1 MADDIESL
9 PASPTTQ
16 SATSHLR
23 DLVFPASFPSWHE
36 RILTS
41 LHQCNNVLAS
51 LDTSLQALL
60 QPECLWVKTLCV
72 PDRLSSSPL
81 TARQMRDV
89 LKSQKIVSQHYLVD
103 AILAELIV
111 GKVLNNDLFA
121 QLKAITVF
129 ACMALMFLK
138 GEKAAEKDATI
149 DEALRSVRLMA
160 STDRRQ
166 LVATALSQVNF
177 IQPIQSLLETIRQ
190 QREQFENN
198 ATVNIHSIAIEA
210 VLRRLYS
217 ARLKQERIVTR
228 ESRERPKYLV
238 ESCDVNGM
246 DEQTEV
252 IFLRDISR
260 RCGRLRRQSWELD
273 EDRSLLPQT
282 QTLLVSS
289 QGHSLMD
296 LEVRRWQSQSVAAVM
311 SMRNLMLPCNAWM
324 ATDEQITRLS
334 QALEAQFKK
343 SANPAALWNLL
354 QLTTGMSDDE
364 ILALPVWRTP
374 KFKKPKHWQRIS
386 KDYGGDRNCHGIL
399 LTATQACLQRYVEV
413 SQSRVHKGL
422 HRLLPSVD
430 LFLMLPLP
438 DWVPTLLNMD
448 NRHAMDKRQL
458 ANSLADA
465 NQVAGTHLT
474 LRQLKTFFRMWLIRQ
489 GTDTA
494 VSGILRGKTA
504 QQCSPMA
511 YSHLKTQHI
520 LAIWTA
526 YLMALGLN
534 LGPVLTTSVDDAVGS
549 SLYPR
554 HAELTALLGKYH
566 QVMQPYCQQRSRDP
580 AVLPSLHNSRV
591 RHCLLI
597 LHLSTAARP
606 VTEMYGR
613 RSDYCLLSRF
623 IRLEDKEG
631 RSVSSARLVPLG
643 KRAIAQLRVWESYL
657 HELAATA
664 VPALLPLSRAAQQAL
679 ESSGPLFFW
688 AEPALSSDRPIETM
702 HVTPSNMMEQFE
714 QLVPLAPNWHRHAVR
729 SHLVQQQVSTHL
741 IDALMGHEDM
751 GGEFSHQYSNAGLS
765 ELFVL
770 SDVLDQWHESLRLEV
785 MAGWSIR

>member
-1 MADDIESL
+1 MADDVVSL
-9 PASPTTQ
+9 PASPGAPVA
-16 SATSHLR
+16 SNLLL
-23 DLVFPASFPSWHE
+23 DLIFPASFPSWHAQ
-36 RILTS
+36 ILTS
-41 LHQCNNVLAS
+41 LQQCSDVLAS
-51 LDTSLQALL
+51 LDISLQTLL
-60 QPECLWVKTLCV
+60 QPESLWVQTLGMPV
-72 PDRLSSSPL
+72 VHPASPL

-89 LKSQKIVSQHYLVD
+89 LKRQKIVSQHYLVD

-111 GKVLNNDLFA
+111 GKVLNHDLFA
-121 QLKAITVF
+121 QLKEITVF
-129 ACMALMFLK
+129 ACIALMFLK
-138 GEKAAEKDATI
+138 QEKATEKDATI

-177 IQPIQSLLETIRQ
+177 IQPIQSLLETIRL

-210 VLRRLYS
+210 VLRRLYC
-217 ARLKQERIVTR
+217 ARQKQEKVVTR
-228 ESRERPKYLV
+228 ESRERPKYRV
-238 ESCDVNGM
+238 ESCEVNGM
-246 DEQTEV
+246 DEQTEI

-260 RCGRLRRQSWELD
+260 RRGRNSRQSWELD
-273 EDRSLLPQT
+273 EDRSLTPET
-282 QTLLVSS
+282 QTLVVSS
-289 QGHSLMD
+289 HEHSLMD
-296 LEVRRWQSQSVAAVM
+296 LGARRWQSLSVAAVM
-311 SMRNLMLPCNAWM
+311 SMRNLMLPCNPWM

-334 QALEAQFKK
+334 QALHAQFKK
-343 SANPAALWNLL
+343 NSNPAALWNLL
-354 QLTTGMSDDE
+354 QLIMGMSDDD
-364 ILALPVWRTP
+364 ILALPVWQTP
-374 KFKKPKHWQRIS
+374 KFKKPKHWQRMS
-386 KDYGGDRNCHGIL
+386 KDDGGERNCHGIW

-422 HRLLPSVD
+422 HQLLPSVD
-430 LFLMLPLP
+430 LFLTLPLP
-438 DWVPTLLNMD
+438 DWVSTLLSMV

-458 ANSLADA
+458 ADSLADA

-474 LRQLKTFFRMWLIRQ
+474 LRQLKTYFRMWLARR
-489 GTDTA
+489 GTDSA

-520 LAIWTA
+520 LAVWTA
-526 YLMALGLN
+526 YLSALGVDVV
-534 LGPVLTTSVDDAVGS
+534 PVITTSVDDAVGS

-566 QVMQPYCQQRSRDP
+566 QVIRPYCQQRSRDP
-580 AVLPSLHNSRV
+580 IALPSLHNLRV

-597 LHLSTAARP
+597 LHLTTAARP

-643 KRAIAQLRVWESYL
+643 KCAIAQLRVWESYL
-657 HELAATA
+657 HELAAIA

-679 ESSGPLFFW
+679 DSSGPLFFW
-688 AEPALSSDRPIETM
+688 AESALEPSHPIETT

-714 QLVPLAPNWHRHAVR
+714 PLVPLAPNWHRHAVR

-765 ELFVL
+765 ELFVV
-770 SDVLDQWHESLRLEV
+770 SDVLDRWHESLHLEV
-785 MAGWSIR
+785 LNGWSIR